1 MNEETKMESIDL
13 SEFDFLPG
21 TGAEDVITP
30 TVLTNP
36 KQVDIKIDEN
46 IDDDD
51 DEGEEGKE
59 KNKEVNL
66 DDVIPSLSPDD
77 DNEEKMAVIK
87 SIIMLMYLRN

>member
-1 MNEETKMESIDL
+1 MNEKTKMESIDL

-21 TGAEDVITP
+21 AGAEDVITP

-46 IDDDD
+46 ADDNDD

-59 KNKEVNL
+59 K
-66 DDVIPSLSPDD
+66 
-77 DNEEKMAVIK
+77 IK
-87 SIIMLMYLRN
+87 R

>member
-21 TGAEDVITP
+21 AGAEDVITP

-51 DEGEEGKE
+51 EGEEGKE
-59 KNKEVNL
+59 KNKE
-66 DDVIPSLSPDD
+66 
-77 DNEEKMAVIK
+77 
-87 SIIMLMYLRN
+87 